1 MVRHVDALQAG
12 QIVMALCH
20 IAVVQ
25 PQVTQISKKLVKVI
39 VPGRSA
45 LATTTAEKSDLSRNV
60 WSVGSDDDETV
71 PSNPDLLTQSD
82 YTTSALS
89 ELPQTVLLFCC
100 AFSFCQTTSLLA
112 TALWHAYCHQE
123 ILLEGV

>member
-1 MVRHVDALQAG
+1 MVRHVDVLQAG
-12 QIVMALCH
+12 QVVMALCH

-25 PQVTQISKKLVKVI
+25 PQVTEISKKLVKVI
-39 VPGRSA
+39 VPPFSGVSTRATVEKSA
-45 LATTTAEKSDLSRNV
+45 LSCCM

-89 ELPQTVLLFCC
+89 ELPRLF
-100 AFSFCQTTSLLA
+100 FWSPMPSPPVNLLA
-112 TALWHAYCHQE
+112 YRQSAAA
-123 ILLEGV
+123 